1 MSRRGSEESYWISFS
16 DIMTGL
22 MVIFMFIALN
32 YIIQVIEYKFIEQD
46 IYNALQL
53 NLKNEIEDNT
63 IELSPDGTVKFNL
76 QTQSKE
82 LFPSDEYKMTKEFE
96 VMLDDFTP
104 KYLNI
109 ITSSDYLKNISEIR
123 IEGHTDTIPPRKTK
137 RRESYDYNLELSS
150 NRARSVLNYIR
161 NHDAYLSYPDS
172 IKTRLDF
179 LFTANGL
186 SYSRALNNTKEI
198 SYLSDDNSVNN
209 DLSRRVEF
217 KIVTSNEELA
227 ESIVKKPQ

>member
-1 MSRRGSEESYWISFS
+1 MSRRKAQESYWISFS

-32 YIIQVIEYKFIEQD
+32 YIIQVIEYKFVEQD

-53 NLKNEIEDNT
+53 NFKDEIAEDV

-76 QTQSKE
+76 KTRDKE
-82 LFPSDEYKMTKEFE
+82 LFASDKSTMTKEFE
-96 VMLDDFTP
+96 NTLDVFTP
-104 KYLNI
+104 KYLKI
-109 ITSSDYLKNISEIR
+109 ITSSNYVNNISEIR
-123 IEGHTDTIPPRKTK
+123 IEGHTDTIPPKKT
-137 RRESYDYNLELSS
+137 RGRDSYDYNLQLSS
-150 NRARSVLNYIR
+150 DRARSVLSYIR
-161 NHDAYLSYPDS
+161 NHQTYLNYPDS

-186 SYSRALNNTKEI
+186 SYSRALNVNKEV
-198 SYLSDDNSVNN
+198 SYLSNDKSVDN

-217 KIVTSNEELA
+217 KIVTSNGGLA
-227 ESIVKKPQ
+227 EEIIKK

>member
-1 MSRRGSEESYWISFS
+1 MSRRGTQESYWISFS

-32 YIIQVIEYKFIEQD
+32 YIIQIIEYKFVEQD
-46 IYNALQL
+46 IYNSLEL
-53 NLKNEIEDNT
+53 NLKQEIENEV

-76 QTQSKE
+76 QTKDKE
-82 LFPSDEYKMTKEFE
+82 LFPSDRYTMTYEFE
-96 VMLDDFTP
+96 KTLNEFTP
-104 KYLNI
+104 KYLKI
-109 ITSSDYLKNISEIR
+109 ITASNYLNNISEVR
-123 IEGHTDTIPPRKTK
+123 IEGHTDTIPPR
-137 RRESYDYNLELSS
+137 RSRNRDSYDYNLELSS

-161 NHDAYLSYPDS
+161 NHESYLNYPDS

-186 SYSRALNNTKEI
+186 SYSRALNSGKEV
-198 SYLSDDNSVNN
+198 SYLSSDKSVDN

-227 ESIVKKPQ
+227 EKIINKKE

>member
-1 MSRRGSEESYWISFS
+1 MSRRKTQESYWISFS

-32 YIIQVIEYKFIEQD
+32 YIIQIIEYKFVEQD
-46 IYNALQL
+46 IYNSLQS
-53 NLKNEIEDNT
+53 NLKDEIDDNL

-76 QTQSKE
+76 KTRNKE
-82 LFPSDEYKMTKEFE
+82 LFQSDESKMTAEFE
-96 VMLDDFTP
+96 KTLDEFTP
-104 KYLNI
+104 KYLKI
-109 ITSSDYLKNISEIR
+109 LTSSNYINNISEVR
-123 IEGHTDTIPPRKTK
+123 IEGHTDTIPPRKS
-137 RRESYDYNLELSS
+137 RGRDSYDYNLELSS

-161 NHDAYLSYPDS
+161 NHKSYLKYPDS

-179 LFTANGL
+179 LLTANGL
-186 SYSRALNNTKEI
+186 SYSRALNEQKDV
-198 SYLSDDNSVNN
+198 SYLSSDKSIDN

-227 ESIVKKPQ
+227 EEIIKE

>member
-1 MSRRGSEESYWISFS
+1 MSRRGKQESYWISFS

-32 YIIQVIEYKFIEQD
+32 YIVQVIEYKFVEQD
-46 IYNALQL
+46 IYNTLQKEL
-53 NLKNEIEDNT
+53 NEEIENEL

-76 QTQSKE
+76 KTKNAE
-82 LFPSDEYKMTKEFE
+82 LFPSDRAQMTEEFMR
-96 VMLDDFTP
+96 VLDEFTP
-104 KYLNI
+104 KYLEI
-109 ITSSDYLKNISEIR
+109 VTSSDYINNISEIR
-123 IEGHTDTIPPRKTK
+123 IEGHTDTIPPRKSK

-150 NRARSVLNYIR
+150 NRARAVLNYVR
-161 NHDAYLSYPDS
+161 NSETYLKYPDS
-172 IKTRLDF
+172 IKQRLDF

-186 SYSRALNNTKEI
+186 SYSRALNNSNEVF
-198 SYLSDDNSVNN
+198 YLSDDKTVNN

-227 ESIVKKPQ
+227 ESIIKK